1 MAVNEA
7 LIKAVGR
14 AYAPKFQK
22 TELFSESSKQ
32 KLDTVLA
39 ARKAEKIV
47 RDQRISAIVSEVQN
61 VDISVTPP
69 EQINQQYEISGNIR
83 NEVAAL
89 AAQRAKLPQNSPQ
102 AFAID
107 QMINQKKQM
116 FSQVVANAKDFKE
129 LHEEYIKAEGWNMS
143 AGVDPEKRKQLDAIF
158 IDKNYTIEYDE
169 NGSPTYKTEF
179 GEMSQTDLS
188 NYFVKDDEMALS
200 VTNYSEEVLTSGEQ
214 GIKLEGARKDIL
226 YRKILNDINKGGPSR
241 LKSLIYDD
249 LVEGQSLGLSEGATA
264 EDAAEAIVKNLI
276 NVNNQGLATYQ
287 DKQNKLNNNKEEKD
301 NRTASEITR
310 STEAKIK
317 MQNIE
322 RKLDV
327 SNLKNPKDASVPNQ
341 EDLAKKYGLNSDSPP
356 EQVNR
361 AIMLEQ
367 PVMKSLGDEI
377 TNMVSVDGGAVI
389 QKDDG
394 TFVLRRQNNSGTV
407 IRSVDIT
414 DEMLQYF
421 GSLEFKTDKQPLY
434 KKIGLTMGYTEGRD
448 YPDATGSIDD
458 KNLD

>member
-39 ARKAEKIV
+39 ARKAEKIA

-107 QMINQKKQM
+107 QIINQKKQM
-116 FSQVVANAKDFKE
+116 FGQVVANAKDFKE
-129 LHEEYIKAEGWNMS
+129 LQEEYLKADGWNMS
-143 AGVDPEKRKQLDAIF
+143 AGVNPNQRDILDAIF
-158 IDKNYTIEYDE
+158 ADKQYTIEYDE
-169 NGSPTYKTEF
+169 NGAPTYKTEF
-179 GEMSQTDLS
+179 GNIDQKQLS
-188 NYFVKDDEMALS
+188 NYFLKDDEMALT
-200 VTNYSEEVLTSGEQ
+200 VTNYADDVLASGEQ
-214 GIKLEGARKDIL
+214 GVKLEGARKDIL
-226 YRKILNDINKGGPSR
+226 YRKILNDINAGGQSR

-264 EDAAEAIVKNLI
+264 EDAAEAIVRNLM
-276 NVNNQGLATYQ
+276 NVNNQGLTTYQ
-287 DKQNKLNNNKEEKD
+287 NKQNKLNNEKEEKD
-301 NRTASEITR
+301 NRSATEITR
-310 STEAKIK
+310 SEEAQLKIQKINEGLDLEKIEVSKKSFEKEIGKDTPGKKTESMK
-317 MQNIE
+317 
-322 RKLDV
+322 KLG
-327 SNLKNPKDASVPNQ
+327 NQ
-341 EDLAKKYGLNSDSPP
+341 
-356 EQVNR
+356 
-361 AIMLEQ
+361 
-367 PVMKSLGDEI
+367 I
-377 TNMVSVDGGAVI
+377 TNLISTDGGGVV
-389 QKDDG
+389 QKEDG
-394 TFVLRRQNNSGTV
+394 TFMLRRQNNSGTV

-414 DEMLQYF
+414 NAMIDYIYGNIGKDEL
-421 GSLEFKTDKQPLY
+421 S
-434 KKIGLTMGYTEGRD
+434 KKIGLAMDYTEERD
-448 YPDATGSIDD
+448 YQSKTEKDV
-458 KNLD
+458 L